1 VIFTDV
7 AGVPIQP
14 GDWLEIVSCEWQE
27 TGRGSQPFAAGQLIA
42 PVQLAPA
49 EGGTI
54 YATLANR
61 DVVRG
66 TFRLHNRNSDQL
78 KADTGP
84 RRAVVV
90 ERKDSNPKDAFG
102 SRKDSNPKDAFGS
115 RKVPLHMIPKQVLAG
130 IALGMLEGAC
140 KYGAFNYRAV
150 GVRCSTYLAAARRHL
165 DAFEEGQDIDPESGL
180 HHIDKALSSLV
191 VMRDAMLNDMCEDDR
206 PPAVTRANWM
216 DRANELAGDILD
228 RFARKAESFTEKN
241 RAEWPGIVERNRAV
255 NPGPRIVE
263 TAGKGAI
270 K

>member
-1 VIFTDV
+1 MTFTDV
-7 AGVPIQP
+7 SGAPIQP

-27 TGRGSQPFAAGQLIA
+27 TGRDSLPFAAGQLIQ
-42 PVQLAPA
+42 PVRLSPA
-49 EGGTI
+49 GDKTL
-54 YATLANR
+54 YATMANR

-66 TFRLHNRNSDQL
+66 TFRLL
-78 KADTGP
+78 KADAGP
-84 RRAVVV
+84 RRAIV
-90 ERKDSNPKDAFG
+90 E
-102 SRKDSNPKDAFGS
+102 RKDSNPKDAFGS

-216 DRANELAGDILD
+216 DRANELAGAILD

-241 RAEWPGIVERNRAV
+241 RAEWPDIVERNRAV
-255 NPGPRIVE
+255 NPGPRIE
-263 TAGKGAI
+263 TAGEGAI